1 MQNGNKKPNYKCK
14 IKTDV
19 QFCWDLFFF
28 FTVVLL
34 LVFIFLNTNSICNE
48 F

>member
-19 QFCWDLFFF
+19 QFCWDLFFSLHKQLCCCWYLYF
-28 FTVVLL
+28 
-34 LVFIFLNTNSICNE
+34 
-48 F
+48 